1 MAKRKPSATQQ
12 LRRNVKRT
20 LRSLEKRGYI
30 IPEKVREDINKGKY
44 QTLKSYQKE
53 GYRKLYENITAQV
66 NGQTVSGR
74 RKRNLE
80 REQAAQKGAQT
91 KKAKQSSVPS
101 VQIPEQ
107 PSIDDL
113 PNEGEIVYYNL
124 LTLIEQ
130 NPGAGGDHLRL
141 ILDAQI
147 AEYGKEAVIRSL
159 ANAPEEAIEAAQ
171 KVVHY
176 REYSEEEVSSAS
188 NMLIRIMSG
197 EKPSRADLEQDYEGI
212 YEFE

>member
-1 MAKRKPSATQQ
+1 MAKKKPTATQR

-20 LRSLEKRGYI
+20 IKSFEKRGYI
-30 IPEKVREDINKGKY
+30 VSDEIKKKIDTAPY
-44 QTLKSYQKE
+44 QTLKSYQRD
-53 GYRKLYENITAQV
+53 GYRRLYEESTAIV

-113 PNEGEIVYYNL
+113 PNEGEITYYTL
-124 LTLIEQ
+124 LSLIAQ
-130 NPGAGGDHLRL
+130 NPGKGAARL
-141 ILDAQI
+141 QKILDDEI
-147 AEYGKEAVIRSL
+147 GSYGLQAVIRGL
-159 ANAPEEAIEAAQ
+159 AQAPEEAIEDAE
-171 KVVHY
+171 KVVNY
-176 REYSEEEVSSAS
+176 WDYSEEEVGDAT
-188 NMLIRIMSG
+188 NELIGILRG
-197 EKPSRADLEQDYEGI
+197 YKPTRDDLEQDYEGI
-212 YEFE
+212 YDFE